1 MTAYYTNNL
10 TAKQAFQQQAN
21 HQAAHLYAQASQVSF
36 AQSIRHLFGIE
47 KPGLQSLNAD
57 ADASRVAAHKVEA
70 KVVNL
75 DAIKGS
81 CGRSRDFD
89 ADYKPINT
97 HSKERWLRVATA
109 VFTGKQLPPV
119 ELVQIDA
126 HYYVT
131 DGNHRVSV
139 AKALGQETIQ
149 AHVTVWEM
157 DSWEVASS
165 AISQ

>member
-21 HQAAHLYAQASQVSF
+21 QQAAQLYAQASQVSF
-36 AQSIRHLFGIE
+36 VQSVRRLFGSE
-47 KPGLQSLNAD
+47 KQGLQSLNAD
-57 ADASRVAAHKVEA
+57 VDATQVASHKVEA
-70 KVVNL
+70 KAVNL
-75 DAIKGS
+75 DLIKGS
-81 CGRSRDFD
+81 CGRSKDFD
-89 ADYKPINT
+89 ADYKPLNS

-119 ELVQIDA
+119 ELVQIGTQF
-126 HYYVT
+126 YVT

-149 AHVTVWEM
+149 ARITVWKM
-157 DSWEVASS
+157 PKGI
-165 AISQ
+165 ISQ

>member
-21 HQAAHLYAQASQVSF
+21 LQAAHLYAQASQVSF
-36 AQSIRHLFGIE
+36 VKSVRRLFGSE
-47 KPGLQSLNAD
+47 KQGLRSLNAD
-57 ADASRVAAHKVEA
+57 VDASQVTSHKIESKAVS
-70 KVVNL
+70 L

-81 CGRSRDFD
+81 CGRSKDFD
-89 ADYKPINT
+89 TDYKPINT

-119 ELVQIDA
+119 ELVQIGTQF
-126 HYYVT
+126 YVT

-157 DSWEVASS
+157 DTWKVASNM
-165 AISQ
+165 ISQ